1 MAVTRTIKGTLDRL
15 QVSAG
20 SEITFVGATAAG
32 NVGDLTRGFRVNPAA
47 TGDIIVKI
55 DKSSALN
62 DIEIFRED
70 SYSAGSAPT
79 GYFKYFNIAKAGKE
93 KGVVAV
99 TVTDATKD
107 YIVLMSFDSYSEA
120 SYTGSVVIPWS
131 IRQPVP

>member
-20 SEITFVGATAAG
+20 TEITFLGPTAAG

-55 DKSSALN
+55 DKSFALI

-70 SYSAGSAPT
+70 SYTAGSAPT
-79 GYFKYFNIAKAGKE
+79 GYVKFFNIFKAGKG
-93 KGVVAV
+93 KGAVGV
-99 TVTDATKD
+99 TVTDASKD
-107 YIVLMSFDSYSEA
+107 YIVLMSFDDYSEA
-120 SYTGSVVIPWS
+120 SYTGSVVIP
-131 IRQPVP
+131 

>member
-20 SEITFVGATAAG
+20 SEITYVGPTAAG

-47 TGDIIVKI
+47 TGDIIVTI

-70 SYSAGSAPT
+70 SYAALCSHRLLQIFQYCQSGQRERRCSCDR
-79 GYFKYFNIAKAGKE
+79 Y
-93 KGVVAV
+93 
-99 TVTDATKD
+99 
-107 YIVLMSFDSYSEA
+107 
-120 SYTGSVVIPWS
+120 
-131 IRQPVP
+131 

>member
-20 SEITFVGATAAG
+20 SEITYVGPTAAG

-107 YIVLMSFDSYSEA
+107 YIVLMSFDDYSEA
-120 SYTGSVVIPWS
+120 SYTGSVVIP
-131 IRQPVP
+131 